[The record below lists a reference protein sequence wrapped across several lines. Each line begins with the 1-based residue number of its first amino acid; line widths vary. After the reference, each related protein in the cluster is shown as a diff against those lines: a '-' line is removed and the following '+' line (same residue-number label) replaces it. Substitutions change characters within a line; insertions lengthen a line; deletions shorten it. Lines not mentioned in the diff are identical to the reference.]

1 MSSVLANQNK
11 NAVSMTI
18 LYNFIY
24 KFNFLS
30 KKKSSHNIYLRGTIF
45 IRNFKIEFK
54 HYLNSCLFILCYSN
68 LLSFKN
74 PSLLN

>member
-11 NAVSMTI
+11 NAVSMNI
-18 LYNFIY
+18 FYNFIY

-30 KKKSSHNIYLRGTIF
+30 KKNQVITFIYEAQYSYVIL
-45 IRNFKIEFK
+45 KFK
-54 HYLNSCLFILCYSN
+54 HYFNSCLFILCYSN